1 MRLHAAGRTINLN
14 LSKSL
19 LFSLI
24 NFKIA
29 VLFSCPFVDLLSLTT
44 LIFKLQLTV
53 HTKKKKKKKDLIM
66 RKRSIGFGCVA
77 DMRYTMARL

>member
-53 HTKKKKKKKDLIM
+53 HTKKKKKDLIM
-66 RKRSIGFGCVA
+66 RKRSIGFGRVA